1 MADLHDDVDDG
12 KQDIEAH
19 NMRQEQTKEVEALGF
34 DQE

>member
-34 DQE
+34 D